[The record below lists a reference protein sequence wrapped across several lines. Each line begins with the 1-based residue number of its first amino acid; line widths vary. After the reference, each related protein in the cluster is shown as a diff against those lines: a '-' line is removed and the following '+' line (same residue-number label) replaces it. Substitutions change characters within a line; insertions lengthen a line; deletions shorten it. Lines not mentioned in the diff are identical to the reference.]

1 MKTYKLKPE
10 FTLTSEEVEQYNK
23 LPDNLPDTKLKA
35 KEKEF
40 VNSLY
45 YRYITRNIDNKD
57 WSKEMYKVEK
67 EEKWPSGP
75 RVKDHEAKR
84 MILSNLVY
92 LNTRPELTMEE
103 AASLFHN
110 CLTLRPMFSKLVYN
124 VYSCD
129 L

>member
-23 LPDNLPDTKLKA
+23 LPDNLPDNKLKA

-57 WSKEMYKVEK
+57 WSKEMYRVEQ
-67 EEKWPSGP
+67 EEKCPSGG
-75 RVKDHEAKR
+75 RVKEHEAKR
-84 MILSNLVY
+84 MILSYLVY
-92 LNTRPELTMEE
+92 LNTRPVMTMEE
-103 AASLFHN
+103 AASMFKT
-110 CLTLRPMFSKLVYN
+110 CLTLRPMYAKLVAN
-124 VYSCD
+124 VYAAK
-129 L
+129 

>member
-23 LPDNLPDTKLKA
+23 LPDNLPNNKLKA

-45 YRYITRNIDNKD
+45 YRYITKNIDNQGGYKD
-57 WSKEMYKVEK
+57 MYRVEK

-92 LNTRPELTMEE
+92 LNTRPELTTEE

-110 CLTLRPMFSKLVYN
+110 CLTLRPMFAKLVYK
-124 VYSCD
+124 VYSAE

>member
-1 MKTYKLKPE
+1 MRTYKLKPQ
-10 FTLTSEEVEQYNK
+10 FTLTSEEVGQYNNLPEN
-23 LPDNLPDTKLKA
+23 LPDNTLNA
-35 KEKEF
+35 KEEDF
-40 VNSLY
+40 VTSLY
-45 YRYITRNIDNKD
+45 YRYTTRNIDNQS
-57 WSKEMYKVEK
+57 WSKDMYKVEK